1 MSSPVT
7 VKELLEAGA
16 HFGHQTQHWNPK
28 MKDYIFGAR
37 NGIYIIDLSTTQ
49 KLIQEACQFVT
60 QCAAEGGS
68 ILFVG
73 TKKQAQEVVKEEAI
87 KCGMHYITYRWL
99 GGVLTNFSTIKIGM
113 QRLNELED
121 MKQKGIFE
129 ALPKKEA
136 AGLEKEK
143 NKLIR
148 VFDGIRNM
156 QTLPSVLFVVDPKKE
171 DIAVKEANKLQI
183 PVVAVVDTNTDPDG
197 VDYIIP
203 GNDDAIKAI
212 RLYTGAVAEAA
223 LEGRKQF
230 EERVRAQEKTQEGE
244 TRSEIKAA
252 QENTRPS
259 KVKVERVEK
268 FITKQI
274 VSDEELEEPEKEK
287 EPEDIPS

>member
-1 MSSPVT
+1 MVT

-28 MKDYIFGAR
+28 MRDYIFGAR

-60 QCAAEGGS
+60 ESAAQGGGL
-68 ILFVG
+68 LFVG
-73 TKKQAQEVVKEEAI
+73 TKKQAQEVIKEEATR
-87 KCGMHYITYRWL
+87 CGMHYITYRWL
-99 GGVLTNFSTIKIGM
+99 GGLLTNFSTIKIGM
-113 QRLNELED
+113 QRLNELEE

-143 NKLIR
+143 SKLIR

-156 QTLPSVLFVVDPKKE
+156 QSLPSVLFVVDPKKE
-171 DIAVKEANKLQI
+171 SIAVKEANKLQI

-212 RLYTGAVAEAA
+212 RLYTGAVATAA
-223 LEGRKQF
+223 LEGKKQL
-230 EERVRAQEKTQEGE
+230 EERIRAQEKEEGTQAEAE
-244 TRSEIKAA
+244 TKGTERAERG
-252 QENTRPS
+252 RPS
-259 KVKVERVEK
+259 KVKVEKVEK
-268 FITKQI
+268 FVIKP
-274 VSDEELEEPEKEK
+274 VLSGEEQEDSEEVKKEG
-287 EPEDIPS
+287 EDLSS